1 MSTVHTTN
9 QLGKVHNLK
18 VEGIVSF
25 DGVPEDFNPEGSLSG
40 SSEGVLPRFKGT
52 ARMCRIL
59 QQKPG
64 GQEYQKITVN

>member
-40 SSEGVLPRFKGT
+40 SSKGLLPKGKGA
-52 ARMCRIL
+52 ARMCGSFCNKNQVVRTS
-59 QQKPG
+59 KD
-64 GQEYQKITVN
+64 YC

>member
-40 SSEGVLPRFKGT
+40 SSEELSQRGKGGV
-52 ARMCRIL
+52 RIHRNFCWKKNKT
-59 QQKPG
+59 KP
-64 GQEYQKITVN
+64 KAV